1 MLEQKCLEVDRTI
14 TETLQQLS
22 MIENDYLTIQSQ
34 NDTIQVT
41 CETLMNQQRE
51 VEEQMKELEE
61 PLRILSKIDQISER
75 LGMGQSDSNSSNE
88 GGGKVLSLLDTVSP
102 SNRAIFVG
110 DLKDLETCRQYLVGN
125 KQV

>member
-75 LGMGQSDSNSSNE
+75 LGMGQTDSNSPNE